1 MSLLFYIFSGLML
14 GFGVMVIVCRN
25 PLSSALCLVISFLGL
40 AALFVTLNAYFISI
54 IQILV
59 YTGAVMVLFLFIIML
74 LDIREEKNKDW
85 NYWAVG
91 GGTIIL
97 FGFVVQLISV
107 LGGYEE
113 GKQKMVPFPENVSHE
128 DVKIIG
134 AEIFTYYNFHL
145 QILGVLLLVATIGV
159 VVLSRRQGKEGKE
172 NN

>member
-1 MSLLFYIFSGLML
+1 MSLLFYIFSGMML

-74 LDIREEKNKDW
+74 LDIREEKSKDW
-85 NYWAVG
+85 NFLAVG
-91 GGTIIL
+91 GGAVIL
-97 FGFVVQLISV
+97 FGFIVQLISV

-113 GKQKMVPFPENVSHE
+113 GKQKMGPFPENASHE
-128 DVKIIG
+128 DVKMIG
-134 AEIFTYYNFHL
+134 IEIFTNYNFHL
-145 QILGVLLLVATIGV
+145 QVLGVLLLVATIGV
-159 VVLSRRQGKEGKE
+159 VVLSRRQGKEGAE